1 VREIEAVELL
11 MHVLHHALND
21 SWNDADVVQENNNT
35 WTLYVNVGDPTK
47 HPVMTDHEIEVLV
60 DNELERIRWES
71 YKQ

>member
-35 WTLYVNVGDPTK
+35 WTLYVNVGEPTK
-47 HPVMTDHEIEVLV
+47 HSVMTDQEIKELV
-60 DNELERIRWES
+60 VEELGRIKQEA
-71 YKQ
+71 YK